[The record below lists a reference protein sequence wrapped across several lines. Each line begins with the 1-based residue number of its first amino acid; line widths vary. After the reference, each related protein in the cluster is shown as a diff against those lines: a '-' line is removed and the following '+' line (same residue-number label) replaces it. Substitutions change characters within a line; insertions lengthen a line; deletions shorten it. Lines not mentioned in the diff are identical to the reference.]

1 MIEEIGVM
9 PQPARF
15 YRNAI
20 ARAGIA
26 CVALAI
32 AGSAALA
39 DPLIV
44 QGSTTFAR
52 RLLEPFQGA
61 IEAASGQELT
71 VIPNKST
78 PGLIALLEGR
88 AHMAM
93 ISAPLQSEIDLLQKS
108 MAGLP
113 YDRLRAFEISR
124 TRVAVAVH
132 ASNPLRKASR
142 DSIARILTGEIN
154 NWKAL
159 GGPNIPLKIVLVSG
173 GGGVTVA
180 VETELLKGKAVSLP
194 NVIYVKTPVQLVQVV
209 EQEPGAIGFAQ
220 LALVRQRKVREI
232 ALDNPIE
239 QQLSLVTF
247 GEPTAAMSSVIE
259 AAQRIAADK
268 LM

>member
-1 MIEEIGVM
+1 MLER
-9 PQPARF
+9 ARF

-20 ARAGIA
+20 LPI
-26 CVALAI
+26 ALACLSLPI
-32 AGSAALA
+32 GGSFSAVLA
-39 DPLIV
+39 DALII

-52 RLLEPFQGA
+52 RLMEPFQAA

-78 PGLIALLEGR
+78 PGLIALMEGR

-93 ISAPLQSEIDLLQKS
+93 ISAPLQSEIGLLQKS

-124 TRVAVAVH
+124 TRVAITVH

-142 DSIARILTGEIN
+142 DSITRVLTGEIN

-159 GGPNIPLKIVLVSG
+159 GGPNMPIKIVLVSG

-180 VETELLKGKAVSLP
+180 VETELLKGKPASVP
-194 NVIYVKTPVQLVQVV
+194 NILYVRTPVQLVQVV

-220 LALVRQRKVREI
+220 LALTRAFKVQEI

-247 GEPTAAMSSVIE
+247 GEPTAAMLSVIE
-259 AAQRIAADK
+259 AAQRVAADK

>member
-1 MIEEIGVM
+1 M
-9 PQPARF
+9 RL
-15 YRNAI
+15 YRSIAI
-20 ARAGIA
+20 ASLF
-26 CVALAI
+26 LAI

-52 RLLEPFQGA
+52 RVMEPYQAA

-93 ISAPLQSEIDLLQKS
+93 ISAPLASEIDLLQKS

-113 YDRLRAFEISR
+113 YDRLQAFEVFR
-124 TRVAVAVH
+124 APVAVAVH
-132 ASNPLRKASR
+132 ASNPVRKASR
-142 DSIARILTGEIN
+142 DTITRILTGDVN

-159 GGPNIPLKIVLVSG
+159 GGPDRPLKIVLVGG
-173 GGGVTVA
+173 GGGVTVV
-180 VETELLKGKAVSLP
+180 VETELLKGQRVPAP

-209 EQEPGAIGFAQ
+209 EQDPAAIGFAQ
-220 LALVRQRKVREI
+220 LTLARQRKLQEI
-232 ALDNPIE
+232 VLDKPIE

-247 GEPTAAMSSVIE
+247 GEPTPAMSSVIRATQQLVE
-259 AAQRIAADK
+259 QK